1 MKHYYTA
8 LIEYDRPEDMPRVHA
23 GMEALGGKVIAVHFD
38 DMFKELERIEA
49 EREACA
55 KVCEQ
60 RGDGWLEVRNARTID
75 EGCMHSAAKAEA
87 IALAA
92 AIRARSAK
100 CKRAICQRGT
110 DGYCAVCH
118 KKLYPGY

>member
-49 EREACA
+49 ERLKKLPSPPPLWGKGCP
-55 KVCEQ
+55 VCGMGANGRATGVVCN
-60 RGDGWLEVRNARTID
+60 RGDCPTRVTCTG
-75 EGCMHSAAKAEA
+75 
-87 IALAA
+87 
-92 AIRARSAK
+92 
-100 CKRAICQRGT
+100 
-110 DGYCAVCH
+110 AV
-118 KKLYPGY
+118 